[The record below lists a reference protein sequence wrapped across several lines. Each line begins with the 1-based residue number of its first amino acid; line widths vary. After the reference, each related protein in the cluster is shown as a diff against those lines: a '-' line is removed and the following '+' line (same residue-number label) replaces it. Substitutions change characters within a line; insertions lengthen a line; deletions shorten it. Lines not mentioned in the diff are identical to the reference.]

1 MAIILVIPNS
11 DFSRNHINKVSIV
24 KKLKYLEEVKK
35 TVDNQT
41 TTSYSSSTISVNNL
55 SLKIMINNNGA
66 TFSSLAELLSSE
78 NLSMLISHTL
88 LLMCKIP

>member
-35 TVDNQT
+35 TVDSQT
-41 TTSYSSSTISVNNL
+41 TSSSTVFVDNHS
-55 SLKIMINNNGA
+55 SLKIMINNNGY
-66 TFSSLAELLSSE
+66 SRYL
-78 NLSMLISHTL
+78 
-88 LLMCKIP
+88 